1 MTSRQPSPLLKVLR
15 QFRGAFLAVVLFS
28 LCISVLQLA
37 LPIYIFSVF
46 TLVFNTMSAETLLM
60 LTLMVMGAIL
70 ATAALELVRGKVLA
84 RVAQGLDARLGRDVL
99 EAVLRTSGIARPA
112 SGQSLRDVTELR
124 GLLTGS
130 EIYRM
135 VEVPLVPL
143 YIGALYFF
151 HPTLA
156 WVALAGTVVLMVLA
170 VVNEVVS
177 RPALKKMNTETLK
190 GFSRVD
196 DYVRSADAIQAMGMV
211 PAVVRRWERQNQ
223 EKLRQLSVASGRA
236 VTVSTLARF
245 VRMALQVALYGVG
258 AYLFLQHEL
267 LVGAMIAANMIMSR
281 GLAPVE
287 ASISTWKTLVSG
299 HAAYGRL
306 SELLAQNL
314 RQAGGLALPAPEGR
328 LQVEKVTVISGSPA
342 AGQPRV
348 ILQAVSFDLEP
359 GKQLGIVGPSGAG
372 KTTLGRVIAG
382 VIPAASGAVR
392 LDGADLRHWD
402 PDQLGRHM
410 GYLPQEVQLFSGT
423 VAENVARMAPT
434 ADLQQVIAAARLT
447 GAHEMIQ
454 RLPKGYETD
463 VGENG
468 SALSAGQR
476 QHIGLARAFFG
487 NPRLVVLDEP
497 NSNLDS
503 ESEQALVR
511 ALGAARAAAM
521 TVIVITHRP
530 SLLDGADKLLVL
542 RNGNVELFGPRS
554 DVLARILPPGPAVGR
569 LPAGAPAARLQVLG
583 QNT

>member
-1 MTSRQPSPLLKVLR
+1 MTPRQPSPLLKVLR

-46 TLVFNTMSAETLLM
+46 TLVFNTMSGETLLM

-99 EAVLRTSGIARPA
+99 EAVLRTSGIVRPA
-112 SGQSLRDVTELR
+112 SGQALRDVTELR

-151 HPTLA
+151 HPTVA
-156 WVALAGTVVLMVLA
+156 WVALAGTVVLMILA

-236 VTVSTLARF
+236 VTVSTFARF

-267 LVGAMIAANMIMSR
+267 LVGGMIAANMIMSR

-314 RQAGGLALPAPEGR
+314 RQAGGLALPSPEGR
-328 LQVEKVTVISGSPA
+328 LQVEKVTVISGSPT
-342 AGQPRV
+342 AGTPRV
-348 ILQAVSFDLEP
+348 ILQGVSFDLEP

-402 PDQLGRHM
+402 ADQLGHHM

-423 VAENVARMAPT
+423 VAENIARMAPT
-434 ADLQQVIAAARLT
+434 VDVKPVIAAARLT

-511 ALGAARAAAM
+511 ALGTARSAGM

-542 RNGNVELFGPRS
+542 RSGNVELFGPRS